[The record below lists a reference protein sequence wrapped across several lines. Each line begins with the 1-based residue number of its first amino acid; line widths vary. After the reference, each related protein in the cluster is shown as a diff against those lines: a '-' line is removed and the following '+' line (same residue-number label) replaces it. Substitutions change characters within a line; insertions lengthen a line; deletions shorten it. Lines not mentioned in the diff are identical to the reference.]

1 MDGIALFLCFHLLQ
15 PMKLIHV
22 LPVVFVMLASC
33 QGNSPEE
40 KAPEEVETGKPAVP
54 IQWVGLYADTLPC
67 ADCPGILTQLDLRAD
82 STYVM
87 RDRYLERDS
96 IPFGTIGQWT
106 VAGDMLTLKTA
117 DVPMRWKLEG
127 DKLVRRDADGGP
139 VETTLPNS
147 IRRVAN
153 FGSLPMHLSGA
164 YVYYADSHSFTP
176 CGSKFVIP
184 VAMDEAGT
192 GGAGLELE
200 RAYSNR
206 IKTPPDP
213 LFVEVTA
220 SLRTGPAMEGD
231 GTEEYLYIERLER
244 VKEMQKCP

>member
-1 MDGIALFLCFHLLQ
+1 
-15 PMKLIHV
+15 MKLIHA
-22 LPVVFVMLASC
+22 LPVVLVLLASC
-33 QGNSPEE
+33 QGSPQDE
-40 KAPEEVETGKPAVP
+40 KTPEGVETEETTGAT
-54 IQWVGLYADTLPC
+54 QWVGLYSDTLPC

-96 IPFGTIGQWT
+96 IPYGTIGQWT
-106 VAGDMLTLKTA
+106 VSGDMLTLNTA
-117 DVPMRWKLEG
+117 DVPIRWKLEG
-127 DKLVRRDADGGP
+127 DRLVRRYADGGP

-147 IRRVAN
+147 IGRVAN

-176 CGSKFVIP
+176 CGSKFIIP
-184 VAMDEAGT
+184 VAMDEAGVE
-192 GGAGLELE
+192 GAGLELE

-220 SLRTGPAMEGD
+220 TLRVGPAMEGD
-231 GTEEYLYIERLER
+231 DTEEYLYIERLER
-244 VKEMQKCP
+244 VKELQKCP